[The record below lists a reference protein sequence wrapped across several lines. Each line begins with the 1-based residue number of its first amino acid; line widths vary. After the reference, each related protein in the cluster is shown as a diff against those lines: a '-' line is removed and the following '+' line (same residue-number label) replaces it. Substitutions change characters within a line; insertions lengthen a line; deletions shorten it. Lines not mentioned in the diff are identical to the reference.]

1 MKNKIK
7 KRHFYV
13 PFFLICQIVLVHC
26 AFDPPQSLQKKTGIA
41 IVAGDAAKDSR
52 FFCNRQQAAVIE
64 NAIKWMNRY
73 SESAYS
79 FLLDDD
85 SRTSAA
91 FIGWLGDRNIE
102 RSTSIRTE
110 ILHPIYRLSSQ
121 TRPYASALAE
131 LEDTVVIGCGT
142 PEIAS
147 PCREPETI
155 AFARSRSSTVVVCP
169 VAFSNNG
176 YFGTDAA
183 EQATMSAW
191 RTRRTYSPSAGLSL
205 LHEMTHLKDVVGG
218 FGDWPPKYGRSVDVT
233 YAPSKCI
240 ALSSSKKIAN
250 AQNYMLFALEVKANL
265 ENASKKVAAGVPNKW
280 QDATRLLRAGVG
292 GRAEAP

>member
-1 MKNKIK
+1 MTPGHL
-7 KRHFYV
+7 RRSLGGLAV
-13 PFFLICQIVLVHC
+13 RWWFFSSHLFSFLKFV
-26 AFDPPQSLQKKTGIA
+26 
-41 IVAGDAAKDSR
+41 SR
-52 FFCNRQQAAVIE
+52 FTWELN
-64 NAIKWMNRY
+64 
-73 SESAYS
+73 
-79 FLLDDD
+79 
-85 SRTSAA
+85 
-91 FIGWLGDRNIE
+91 IGFHLDRNIKK
-102 RSTSIRTE
+102 STLIRTE

-155 AFARSRSSTVVVCP
+155 AFARSRSSTVIVCP

-218 FGDWPPKYGRSVDVT
+218 FGYWPPKYGRSVDVT
-233 YAPSKCI
+233 YAPSK
-240 ALSSSKKIAN
+240 
-250 AQNYMLFALEVKANL
+250 
-265 ENASKKVAAGVPNKW
+265 
-280 QDATRLLRAGVG
+280 
-292 GRAEAP
+292 